1 MLQVLGM
8 AFPGFIDYERG
19 VVIRAHNLEIKDLE
33 IKKY

>member
-1 MLQVLGM
+1 M